1 MQYMMMPTTDN
12 LPFSREPKVGMAHD
26 VMMLIYM
33 ASQCPVCDVPSNRMF
48 QGKYH
53 VRSLLHNMPH
63 VTTYCF

>member
-1 MQYMMMPTTDN
+1 MQYMMMMPTTDN
-12 LPFSREPKVGMAHD
+12 LPFSRESNVGMAHD

-53 VRSLLHNMPH
+53 VPLLHNMPH